1 MKMSVNNSITS
12 QAQLNSNQPNGKG
25 MITSAQVMQFLTGTI
40 QRGGNSATLANTVL
54 QFMQQLNPSTAQAA
68 GQQTSEQI
76 APQVAQQMSQQ
87 ITQKLAP
94 LVQEFKPRESQI
106 VRTLDNVVN
115 HFQMK
120 NISQSRILTSD
131 TRNALSDFYRSLPEK
146 QQTRELRQAVQQLL
160 QNKSPSNNNG
170 LQQLMK
176 VFSLQQNVNNSEIK
190 NLTKQLLSQH
200 PELRESLKKVSL
212 GEVVEKG
219 KILATEK
226 EVKHKEQR
234 AETKSESK
242 LESSDKNVEEEAI
255 FSWYKGERQQQQGQ
269 NEQQHFQQQD
279 DAEDEDTITIKI
291 SSSLPIASMKNDYQ
305 ALDTTTAKVNNK
317 LQIEKGVNKASHY
330 DLGLSYI
337 RPQNTA
343 RVSDNRA
350 EQASR
355 NILQDNKI
363 TMTQIINEPLDSLL
377 LRANILGLKTFSSTA
392 DSTITSIKSNSE
404 AQIKINDKKIID
416 VKAQM
421 EKAAKQEKAAKKMGI
436 LSKIFA
442 PIVKLFQFIL
452 KPIVE
457 LLKAIPALKGI
468 GEWIEKHTEMIA
480 SLFIEL
486 LMTALTAL
494 FMPAIAPLIAALL
507 IATLVNVILSVATE
521 LLGDKAPAALK
532 YAAMAISTLSGFM
545 MLFAGG
551 AALAAKVPTIMSKL
565 SANTAS
571 KTEQLVK
578 MGTKISTNIS
588 AATGV
593 AQSGSQLVLG
603 LEQTKL
609 TKEIADL
616 GISLDYGD
624 MQVDWLKTAQKDML
638 ANLERIISRT
648 GLVTDIF
655 SSMVSESTKLQSQL
669 ANSMAQQ

>member
-1 MKMSVNNSITS
+1 MSVNNSITS
-12 QAQLNSNQPNGKG
+12 QAQLNNNQPNGQR
-25 MITSAQVMQFLTGTI
+25 MVTSAQVMQFLAGTI
-40 QRGGNSATLANTVL
+40 QKGGNSATLANTVL
-54 QFMQQLNPSTAQAA
+54 QFMQQLIPSTAQAV
-68 GQQTSEQI
+68 GQQISERI

-94 LVQEFKPRESQI
+94 LVQEFNPRESKVFRI
-106 VRTLDNVVN
+106 LENVAN

-120 NISQSRILTSD
+120 NISQPRILTSD

-160 QNKSPSNNNG
+160 QNKTPSNNSG

-176 VFSLQQNVNNSEIK
+176 VISLQQNANNSEIK
-190 NLTKQLLSQH
+190 NLTKQLLNQH
-200 PELRESLKKVSL
+200 PELREALKKASL
-212 GEVVEKG
+212 GENVEKG
-219 KILATEK
+219 KTLTTEK
-226 EVKHKEQR
+226 DVKHKDQR
-234 AETKSESK
+234 ADTKSESK
-242 LESSDKNVEEEAI
+242 LESSDKNIEEEAV
-255 FSWYKGERQQQQGQ
+255 FSWNKGERQQQQGQ
-269 NEQQHFQQQD
+269 NDQQHFHQQE
-279 DAEDEDTITIKI
+279 DADDEDTIIIKNR
-291 SSSLPIASMKNDYQ
+291 SSLSIVPMKNDYQ
-305 ALDTTTAKVNNK
+305 SLDATTDKVNNN
-317 LQIEKGVNKASHY
+317 LQIEKENNKTSHH

-337 RPQNTA
+337 RPQNTV

-355 NILQDNKI
+355 HILQDNKV

-377 LRANILGLKTFSSTA
+377 LRANILGLKTFSNTA
-392 DSTITSIKSNSE
+392 DSTITSIKSNAE

-416 VKAQM
+416 VKEQM
-421 EKAAKQEKAAKKMGI
+421 EKAAKQEKVAKKMGI

-457 LLKAIPALKGI
+457 LLKAIPAFKGI

-480 SLFIEL
+480 SMFIEL

-494 FMPAIAPLIAALL
+494 FMPAIAPLIAALF
-507 IATLVNVILSVATE
+507 IATFVNIILSVTTE

-532 YAAMAISTLSGFM
+532 YVGMATSVLSGFA

-551 AALAAKVPTIMSKL
+551 AALGAKIPTVMSKL
-565 SANTAS
+565 SANVAS

-578 MGTKISTNIS
+578 VGTRISTNII

-593 AQSGSQLVLG
+593 TQSGSQLVLG

-648 GLVTDIF
+648 GLLTDIF

-669 ANSMAQQ
+669 ANSMAQ

>member
-12 QAQLNSNQPNGKG
+12 QAQLNNNQPNGQR
-25 MITSAQVMQFLTGTI
+25 MITSAQVMQFLAGTI
-40 QRGGNSATLANTVL
+40 QKGGNSAALANTVL
-54 QFMQQLNPSTAQAA
+54 QFMQQLTPSTAQAA
-68 GQQTSEQI
+68 GQQISEQI
-76 APQVAQQMSQQ
+76 SPQAAQQMSQQ

-94 LVQEFKPRESQI
+94 LVQEFKPRENQVYRI
-106 VRTLDNVVN
+106 LENVAN

-120 NISQSRILTSD
+120 QISPSRILTSD

-160 QNKSPSNNNG
+160 QNKTPSNKNG

-176 VFSLQQNVNNSEIK
+176 VFSLQQNANNSEIK
-190 NLTKQLLSQH
+190 NLTKQLLNQH
-200 PELRESLKKVSL
+200 PELRESLKKASF
-212 GEVVEKG
+212 GETVEKG
-219 KILATEK
+219 KILTNEK

-234 AETKSESK
+234 ADTKSESK
-242 LESSDKNVEEEAI
+242 LESSDKNIEEETV
-255 FSWYKGERQQQQGQ
+255 FSWNKGERQQQQGQ
-269 NEQQHFQQQD
+269 NDQQHLHQQE
-279 DAEDEDTITIKI
+279 DADDEDTIIIKNC
-291 SSSLPIASMKNDYQ
+291 SSLTIAPMKNDYQ
-305 ALDTTTAKVNNK
+305 SIGTTTDKVNNN
-317 LQIEKGVNKASHY
+317 LQIEKEYNKTSHH
-330 DLGLSYI
+330 DLSLSYI
-337 RPQNTA
+337 RPKNTA
-343 RVSDNRA
+343 WVSDNRA

-355 NILQDNKI
+355 NILQDNKVTI
-363 TMTQIINEPLDSLL
+363 TQIINQPLDGLL
-377 LRANILGLKTFSSTA
+377 LRANILGLKTFSNTA
-392 DSTITSIKSNSE
+392 DSTITSIKSNAE
-404 AQIKINDKKIID
+404 AQIKINDKKVID
-416 VKAQM
+416 VKEQM
-421 EKAAKQEKAAKKMGI
+421 EKAAKQEKVAKKMGI

-480 SLFIEL
+480 SMFIEL

-494 FMPAIAPLIAALL
+494 FMPAVAPLIAALF
-507 IATLVNVILSVATE
+507 IATLVNIILSVTTE

-532 YAAMAISTLSGFM
+532 YVGMATSVLSGFV

-551 AALAAKVPTIMSKL
+551 AALATKIPTIMSKL
-565 SANTAS
+565 SANVAS
-571 KTEQLVK
+571 KTEHLVK
-578 MGTKISTNIS
+578 IGTRISTNIS

-624 MQVDWLKTAQKDML
+624 MQIDWLKTAQKDMF

-648 GLVTDIF
+648 GLLTDIF

-669 ANSMAQQ
+669 ANSMAQ